1 MPATRNL
8 IDREVF
14 ESIMEEGVRR
24 LDGTKF
30 RDLKTAYGD
39 LSRLVVAILLTTPAE
54 ELEAI
59 YKKVWPS
66 EVNLRQS
73 MLAARFWLEKYH
85 EGKFPATKD
94 EPDLLD

>member
-1 MPATRNL
+1 MRGGRNL
-8 IDREVF
+8 IEREAF

-24 LDGTKF
+24 LDGQKF
-30 RDLKTAYGD
+30 QDLKTAYGD

-54 ELEAI
+54 ELEAT

-73 MLAARFWLEKYH
+73 LLAAQFWLEKYH
-85 EGKFPATKD
+85 GGTFPAAKNDVTN
-94 EPDLLD
+94 